1 MFVFSLTPS
10 KDTSLIFVENK
21 SSASPGNCCF
31 LIFSPANYSYKKN
44 LETEAVKFHKQK
56 GKEKGFFHQ
65 IKPLNDFFF
74 FLSGFRIHA
83 PLIFRQQMALTLI
96 LVNPKYKMSIS
107 FKILKIHSFGWT
119 ADSFYWWQRSKGDL
133 MLFVGLDFWCAHHYV
148 RKYEI

>member
-1 MFVFSLTPS
+1 MLKINLQPLQEIAAFS
-10 KDTSLIFVENK
+10 
-21 SSASPGNCCF
+21 F
-31 LIFSPANYSYKKN
+31 LVQQIIHIRKI
-44 LETEAVKFHKQK
+44 LKQK
-56 GKEKGFFHQ
+56 LWNFINRKEKKKVFF
-65 IKPLNDFFF
+65 IKSNHWMIFF